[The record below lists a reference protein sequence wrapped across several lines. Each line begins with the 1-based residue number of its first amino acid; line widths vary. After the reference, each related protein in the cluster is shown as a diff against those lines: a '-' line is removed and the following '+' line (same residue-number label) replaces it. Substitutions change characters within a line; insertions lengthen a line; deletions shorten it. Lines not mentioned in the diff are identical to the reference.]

1 VALFCLQKRLAD
13 ISSPA
18 FSYSP
23 AHTLDDCQL
32 SLECSRAL
40 RVVVVFEAIFR
51 NSSRQH
57 NNKWLCSSLLQHEFQ
72 CLLSFMKLFVGVKS
86 IGFCACNLP
95 YLTIMHEMKEES
107 G

>member
-1 VALFCLQKRLAD
+1 VALFCLQKGWQTPRPSAL
-13 ISSPA
+13 
-18 FSYSP
+18 FHLP
-23 AHTLDDCQL
+23 AHALGDCQL

-51 NSSRQH
+51 YSSRQH

-86 IGFCACNLP
+86 IGFCTCNLP
-95 YLTIMHEMKEES
+95 YLTIMREIKEES